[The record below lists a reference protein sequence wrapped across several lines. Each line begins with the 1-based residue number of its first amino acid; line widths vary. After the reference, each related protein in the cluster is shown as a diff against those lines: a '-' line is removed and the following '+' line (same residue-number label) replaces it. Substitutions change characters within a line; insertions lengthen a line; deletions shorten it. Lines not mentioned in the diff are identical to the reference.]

1 MNVEWEQYRWRYR
14 ELLVQLTGFYQRRDP
29 RLGDFV
35 DPRLPGQGRF
45 PLLVNSP
52 AINAGDDCSSVDQLE
67 NVRNGQCDIRGQ
79 WNFTRW
85 LMS

>member
-1 MNVEWEQYRWRYR
+1 VTSNGNNIVGDIGNCSFSSQ
-14 ELLVQLTGFYQRRDP
+14 GSDQRRDP